1 MGMNTENSST
11 NYNRQRQVIVVG
23 AGKLA
28 TELLGS
34 LKAAPDSLVI
44 PWEDGKA
51 ATRKSILVHAGSGR
65 ELEAVTAYCAATQSP
80 LIELATGSKIE
91 QTTDA
96 FPVVLCPNTNILML
110 KFMSMLE
117 RSGHLFHGH
126 RITLAESHQAQKTS
140 VPGTAVSMAHALGLK
155 DNDVLSIRDVNTQW
169 ADLGIPEEHLARHAF
184 HQIFIEDGACSV
196 KLETRVY
203 GESPYADGVA
213 RIVAA
218 VQKHDLENRLYPIME
233 FIDKGWI

>member
-1 MGMNTENSST
+1 MNTENSST
-11 NYNRQRQVIVVG
+11 NYKVQRQVIVVG

-28 TELLGS
+28 TELLSS
-34 LKAAPDSLVI
+34 LEVDREYLVI
-44 PWEDGKA
+44 PWENGTA
-51 ATRKSILVHAGSGR
+51 AANKSIIVHAGSGR

-80 LIELATGSKIE
+80 LIELATGSKNAL
-91 QTTDA
+91 TTHA
-96 FPVVLCPNTNILML
+96 FPIVLCPNTNILML
-110 KFMSMLE
+110 KFMSILE
-117 RSGHLFHGH
+117 QSGHLFRGH

-155 DNDVLSIRDVNTQW
+155 DSDVLSIRDVNTQR
-169 ADLGIPEEHLARHAF
+169 ADFEIPEEHLARHAY
-184 HQIFIEDGACSV
+184 HRILIEDGECSV

-218 VQKHDLENRLYPIME
+218 VQNHDLENRLYPIME
-233 FIDKGWI
+233 FVNKGWI